1 MRGYLYLTAVI
12 FGGLVVAHLWRAS
25 VEGWYLFRRPDFLI
39 VTILCAVAAGW
50 AVALLRRRRHHDP
63 LPHPDQEP

>member
-25 VEGWYLFRRPDFLI
+25 IEGWHLFRRPDFLI
-39 VTILCAVAAGW
+39 VTILCAIGAGW
-50 AVALLRRRRHHDP
+50 AIRLVRRVPKDDRN
-63 LPHPDQEP
+63 